1 MKFYVYAPGYDENS
15 GGCIALHKLVH
26 IINTKTKHEAFLVPR
41 RLEKVRFYNFKE
53 LCSNL
58 FFYFRALKNKINY
71 KTNPHF
77 ITPVSKSIPK
87 ALIDSAVCIYPEV
100 TFGNPLQAN
109 NVVRWFLH
117 QPGHFTKEICFGV
130 GELYFKFNTAIKNFE
145 LHGSKLSTNE
155 LKVIHYPLELYNTD
169 GARVKREGSCYIMRK
184 GKHKQPV
191 HDKNAICLDGLS
203 HKEIADVFKR
213 CERFIS
219 YDDYTAYSLFAV
231 LCGCHSIV
239 VPDKNTSL
247 TEWYPNEKDR
257 YGLSYGFSEE
267 QENWANLTKDKV
279 KEFVVK
285 EHYRSVDMVLSFIG
299 EVESYFENLSG
310 QR

>member
-1 MKFYVYAPGYDENS
+1 
-15 GGCIALHKLVH
+15 
-26 IINTKTKHEAFLVPR
+26 EAFLVPR
-41 RLEKVRFYNFKE
+41 RLEKIRFYNFKE
-53 LCSNL
+53 VCSNL

-169 GARVKREGSCYIMRK
+169 GAHVKREGSCYIMRK

-213 CERFIS
+213 CECFIS

-231 LCGCHSIV
+231 L
-239 VPDKNTSL
+239 
-247 TEWYPNEKDR
+247 
-257 YGLSYGFSEE
+257 
-267 QENWANLTKDKV
+267 
-279 KEFVVK
+279 
-285 EHYRSVDMVLSFIG
+285 
-299 EVESYFENLSG
+299 
-310 QR
+310 